1 MLLEDY
7 GVQALRLSN
16 ELKEFGNRFHEK
28 ISLSNGQCK
37 DYNIYYED
45 GLIVKIGEYFCP
57 IGDTDDVY
65 WNYDHGRIDFK
76 GGAWGFWKD
85 MSRDGMMDIFVPFY
99 DFARES
105 NIIPF
110 VYDTIANRKRREHCL
125 DQEYENIKVL
135 SDIMEDMDK

>member
-1 MLLEDY
+1 MLENY
-7 GVQALRLSN
+7 GEQAIWLSAR
-16 ELKEFGNRFHEK
+16 LKEFGKRFSEK
-28 ISLSNGQCK
+28 TSLYNGLEK

-45 GLIVKIGEYFCP
+45 GIIVKIGEYFCP

-125 DQEYENIKVL
+125 DQEYEDIKVL